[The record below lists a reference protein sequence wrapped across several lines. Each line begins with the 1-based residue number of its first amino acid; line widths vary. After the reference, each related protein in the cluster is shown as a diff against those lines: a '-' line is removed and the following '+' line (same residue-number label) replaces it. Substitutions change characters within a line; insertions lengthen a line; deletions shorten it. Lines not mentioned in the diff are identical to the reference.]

1 MNSKLST
8 NIKYVQ
14 TFKGTIY
21 DLNERSTN
29 IKYVQTFKGTIYDLN
44 ERSTNIKYVQT
55 SKGTIYDLNERLHT
69 VDVSDWSSCSVSCG
83 NGKRSRVASCISLHS
98 HRVAN
103 YTCTYQEKCEAITC
117 IGRCKYNT
125 FLKLKRKRGNYV
137 NTKNARKCAPYCN
150 VCYVKLT
157 VYICS

>member
-29 IKYVQTFKGTIYDLN
+29 MKYVQTFKGTIYH
-44 ERSTNIKYVQT
+44 
-55 SKGTIYDLNERLHT
+55 LNERLYT

-83 NGKRSRVASCISLHS
+83 NGKRSRVASCISLHLY
-98 HRVAN
+98 RVAN

-125 FLKLKRKRGNYV
+125 FLKLKRKRVNNV
-137 NTKNARKCAPYCN
+137 NTKNASKCAPYYN

-157 VYICS
+157 VYTCS